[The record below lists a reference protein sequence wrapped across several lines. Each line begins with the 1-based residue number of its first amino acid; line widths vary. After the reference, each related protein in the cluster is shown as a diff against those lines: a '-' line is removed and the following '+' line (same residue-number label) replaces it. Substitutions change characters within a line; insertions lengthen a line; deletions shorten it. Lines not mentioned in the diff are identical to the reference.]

1 MPAEKNK
8 VFIDTDAFVAL
19 ADEDDPH
26 YLLACEL
33 NLLLEKG
40 NYSAY
45 TSNFTFGETVTVIS
59 QNTSHNLAVAFGEK
73 LLQSEIMI
81 IDANRKQEILAMKK
95 FAAAKSK
102 NVRFTDFVNM
112 VLMEELGLSTIFS
125 FDKHYKQAGFS
136 LLTPTT
142 VL

>member
-19 ADEDDPH
+19 ADKDDPH
-26 YLLACEL
+26 YHFACEL
-33 NLLLEKG
+33 NLLLENG
-40 NYSAY
+40 DYSAY

-59 QNTSHNLAVAFGEK
+59 QNTSHTLAVAFGEK

-81 IDANRKQEILAMKK
+81 IDANRKQEILAMKI

-112 VLMEELGLSTIFS
+112 VLMKELDIATIFS
-125 FDKHYKQAGFS
+125 FDRHYKLAGFT
-136 LLTPTT
+136 LLTPQT